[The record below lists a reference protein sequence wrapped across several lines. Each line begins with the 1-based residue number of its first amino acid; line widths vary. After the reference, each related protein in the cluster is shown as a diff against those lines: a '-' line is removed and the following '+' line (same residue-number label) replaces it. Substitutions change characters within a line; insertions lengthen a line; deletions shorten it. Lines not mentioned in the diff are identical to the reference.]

1 MNNNIIQSECERE
14 IKKVTKTIIILIVL
28 NICPDYAGIG
38 HFSSMVVTFLRCDSH
53 HVRIIFG

>member
-28 NICPDYAGIG
+28 NICPVYAGIG
-38 HFSSMVVTFLRCDSH
+38 HFSSE
-53 HVRIIFG
+53 IFRWSLF